1 MVRDQVEVEH
11 HGVGSVQHGRLGIPA
26 EHVGRAVRGARPT
39 DHSPGHTGMLKPYM
53 NHQLNRRGF
62 LLIKL
67 EIMFDV

>member
-53 NHQLNRRGF
+53 NHQLNTRVF
-62 LLIKL
+62 Y
-67 EIMFDV
+67 